1 MMKKI
6 LILGL
11 LIMTSMAYAQ
21 DSNFGI
27 FKSVQASR
35 DVALETNPGAAFW
48 RKASP
53 VYIVDDN
60 MGNAAPKYR
69 TEIRSRW
76 TANNLYLLYVC
87 PYQELN
93 LKPDPSTTTETN
105 QLWNWDVAEI
115 FIGWDFQH
123 IHRYKEFEISPQG
136 EWVDLDINLDDPHST
151 DGWKWN
157 SGFQVSARID
167 RKRKI
172 WYGAMRI
179 PFSAIDPQAPQVGT
193 TLRANLFRIA
203 GPLSDRKL
211 FAWQPTMGKS
221 FHVPERFGRI
231 VLVDSHGKTGS
242 MP

>member
-1 MMKKI
+1 MKKLVI
-6 LILGL
+6 VL
-11 LIMTSMAYAQ
+11 LLSLTGMANAQ
-21 DSNFGI
+21 SPNFGI
-27 FKSVQASR
+27 FKSVQATH
-35 DVALETNPGAAFW
+35 DVDLETNPRAAFW
-48 RKASP
+48 HKAMP

-60 MGNAAPKYR
+60 MGNPTPRYR

-87 PYQELN
+87 PYQELH
-93 LKPDPSTTTETN
+93 LKPNPSTTTETN

-123 IHRYKEFEISPQG
+123 IRRYKEFEMSPQG
-136 EWVDLDINLDDPHST
+136 EWVDLDIDLDNPHDT
-151 DGWKWN
+151 NGWKWN
-157 SGFQVSARID
+157 SGFQVSTRID

-193 TLRANLFRIA
+193 TLRANMFRIQ

-211 FAWQPTMGKS
+211 FAWQPTMSKT
-221 FHVPERFGRI
+221 FHVPEFFGRL
-231 VLVDSHGKTGS
+231 VLVDSHGKASS